1 MFVGQ
6 LRINLRGPQQFGGR
20 HTSSHRG
27 AERCECLGLGLCCA
41 LQTCEPEQAVF
52 YERPA
57 SGETLFMLEERRS
70 RVWEARIR
78 LVRARTGS
86 CNRRIACCLV
96 VEEVGSPQVA
106 APEISVRIAMDC
118 VSAGLGNDIQD
129 DVASLVRTQHCSC
142 S

>member
-1 MFVGQ
+1 MV
-6 LRINLRGPQQFGGR
+6 
-20 HTSSHRG
+20 
-27 AERCECLGLGLCCA
+27 
-41 LQTCEPEQAVF
+41 
-52 YERPA
+52 
-57 SGETLFMLEERRS
+57 EERRW
-70 RVWEARIR
+70 RVGEARIR

-129 DVASLVRTQHCSC
+129 DVASLSVLSIVVVRKDLKLLDLFHRRAQRISRGDYLIGNIPALQVYREATRLDSTRPPDVKRQSPVVIPHACAAC
-142 S
+142 